1 MISGERERALG
12 ALRQNLDIMKLRAG
26 SQSRPLAPLFPQTVG
41 GRQIR
46 PIDLAPVDEGSY
58 SVHLLP
64 MGSRLLY
71 VTHRLPASAE
81 RVRPET
87 SKVFNI
93 LRG

>member
-1 MISGERERALG
+1 
-12 ALRQNLDIMKLRAG
+12 MKLQAG

-46 PIDLAPVDEGSY
+46 PIDLAPIDEGSY

-71 VTHRLPASAE
+71 VTYRLAASAE
-81 RVRPET
+81 RV
-87 SKVFNI
+87 
-93 LRG
+93 